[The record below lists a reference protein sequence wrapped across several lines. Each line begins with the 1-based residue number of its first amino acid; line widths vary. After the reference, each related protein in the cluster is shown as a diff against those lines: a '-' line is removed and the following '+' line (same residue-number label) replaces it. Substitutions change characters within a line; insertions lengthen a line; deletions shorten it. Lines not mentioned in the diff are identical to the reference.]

1 MTRLLKG
8 CLTLLITIS
17 LNGTSQT
24 LIDSTL
30 ISKSIRLI
38 QDYKICQEINDTLE
52 HRLDVYEEKVR
63 ADEVTINQ
71 ADSVILVQDTVI
83 TDLSNK
89 NYELTEKND
98 KLKKR
103 RKFWFIG
110 GLAIGLSAF
119 LLLVF

>member
-52 HRLDVYEEKVR
+52 HRIDVYEAKVR

-71 ADSVILVQDTVI
+71 ADSVILVQDTII
-83 TDLSNK
+83 TDLSNE
-89 NYELTEKND
+89 NYELTEQNA
-98 KLKKR
+98 KLKNR

-110 GLAIGLSAF
+110 GLATGLSAF
-119 LLLVF
+119 LLFVF